1 VTDNKRLRCCT
12 SSSTSLSSQLKGLPD
27 ETVIDGELVALGPD
41 GKPSFN
47 LLQNLRS
54 AESPIIYYAFD
65 ILFRKGEDL
74 TQLPL
79 SKRREVLE
87 SVVKP
92 SDHVGLS
99 QVADK
104 TSPQMLRF
112 VRAHGLDLRT
122 ALRFRHSFRYESE
135 MASFCAPLRRRSSL
149 PQTYVSRRGTHA
161 DNGVGNSAPIVYRRV
176 PNALRPG

>member
-1 VTDNKRLRCCT
+1 LRRECGDGTESSTIFRSSAWAGVRAEACSSLLSGAGVADNKLLKCCT
-12 SSSTSLSSQLKGLPD
+12 SSSTSLSSRLKELPD
-27 ETVIDGELVALGPD
+27 VTLIDGELVALDPG
-41 GKPSFN
+41 GKPSFR

-54 AESPIIYYAFD
+54 AESHIIHYAFD

-92 SDHVGLS
+92 SDHVCLS

-104 TSPQMLRF
+104 TS
-112 VRAHGLDLRT
+112 VRCFD
-122 ALRFRHSFRYESE
+122 S
-135 MASFCAPLRRRSSL
+135 
-149 PQTYVSRRGTHA
+149 
-161 DNGVGNSAPIVYRRV
+161 
-176 PNALRPG
+176 

>member
-1 VTDNKRLRCCT
+1 LKFDDMLLSPPILLPRAVEIACVIGRLYSRRKN
-12 SSSTSLSSQLKGLPD
+12 SLNHRFDYVASALKGLPD
-27 ETVIDGELVALGPD
+27 ETVIDGELVALGPG

-54 AESPIIYYAFD
+54 AESHIIYYAFD

-74 TQLPL
+74 TQLTL
-79 SKRREVLE
+79 SRRREVLE

-104 TSPQMLRF
+104 TSAQMLRF
-112 VRAHGLDLRT
+112 VRAHGLEASSQSVRT
-122 ALRFRHSFRYESE
+122 AFTSPDFGLGCG
-135 MASFCAPLRRRSSL
+135 ASTASTLVRSS
-149 PQTYVSRRGTHA
+149 
-161 DNGVGNSAPIVYRRV
+161 
-176 PNALRPG
+176 

>member
-1 VTDNKRLRCCT
+1 M
-12 SSSTSLSSQLKGLPD
+12 PD
-27 ETVIDGELVALGPD
+27 ETVIDGELVALDPG
-41 GKPSFN
+41 GKLCFN
-47 LLQNLRS
+47 LLQNLCS
-54 AESPIIYYAFD
+54 AKSHIVFYAFD

-74 TQLPL
+74 TQFPL

-87 SVVKP
+87 SVVKA

-104 TSPQMLRF
+104 TSLQMLRF
-112 VRAHGLDLRT
+112 VRTHGLDLRT
-122 ALRFRHSFRYESE
+122 ALRFRHSFRYESG

-149 PQTYVSRRGTHA
+149 PQSYVSRRGTHV
-161 DNGVGNSAPIVYRRV
+161 DNGVGNNAPIVYRRI